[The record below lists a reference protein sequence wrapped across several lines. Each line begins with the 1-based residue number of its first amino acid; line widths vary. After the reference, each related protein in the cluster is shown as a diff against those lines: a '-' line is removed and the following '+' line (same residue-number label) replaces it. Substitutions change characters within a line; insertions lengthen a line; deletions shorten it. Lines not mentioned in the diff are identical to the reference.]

1 MDELRAFLDLLA
13 MLVLDPRT
21 GLLVALLA
29 AAAVVDVR
37 TMRIPNWLTV
47 GGLLCGLAVSASAA
61 PRLMQGVGDSV
72 VGALLGLGVLLP
84 LWLVRVLGAG
94 DVKLMAAVGAFLGPL
109 PTLHALAYVA
119 MAGGVAA
126 LLVAAWRG
134 SLGRLLQNVYFIVAV
149 VRTPGGASVNG
160 TVSPTVPS
168 VGKLPYGL
176 CICIGTV
183 AFLLA
188 RQFGLT

>member
-21 GLLVALLA
+21 GLLIALLV
-29 AAAVVDVR
+29 AAAVIDVR

-47 GGLLCGLAVSASAA
+47 SGMVCGLLVSASIA
-61 PRLMQGVGDSV
+61 PRITQGVGDSV
-72 VGALLGLGVLLP
+72 VGALVGLVLLLP

-126 LLVAAWRG
+126 LLVAAWQG
-134 SLGRLLQNVYFIVAV
+134 SLGRLLQNVYFIVGV
-149 VRTPGGASVNG
+149 LRTPAG
-160 TVSPTVPS
+160 TVRQPLASPAAS

-176 CICIGTV
+176 CICIGTS